1 MKGGGF
7 PWLESRPGIF
17 RKKTRLG
24 LIKRMMT
31 VTLKLLLSAATFCFA
46 LGYASRHG
54 IDRGDR
60 GNLTHRK
67 WMMCGLALAWTV
79 PIAWGTGALLGVRI
93 RPGYW
98 LIDLLGGEG
107 RAHLLA
113 GFQQGMTLLALLVL
127 GFQGWLGLRRA
138 ALHRTLARGVILLW
152 LCSYVTGMFFYF

>member
-7 PWLESRPGIF
+7 PRLEPGPAIP
-17 RKKTRLG
+17 RMKTPRIK
-24 LIKRMMT
+24 IKRTMA
-31 VTLKLLLSAATFCFA
+31 VTLKLLLSAATLCFA
-46 LGYASRHG
+46 LGYASRHR
-54 IDRGDR
+54 DNR
-60 GNLTHRK
+60 GNRGNSTHRH
-67 WMMCGLALAWTV
+67 WMMWGLALAWTV
-79 PIAWGTGALLGVRI
+79 PIVWGAGGVLGVNL

-113 GFQQGMTLLALLVL
+113 GFQKGMTMLALLVL

-138 ALHRTLARGVILLW
+138 PLRRTLSYAVILLW